1 MNILLADD
9 HDLLRDVLKAYLE
22 GLGLEISVRDARTL
36 DDALVLA
43 NSPAAYDL
51 ILLDVD
57 MPGMN
62 GLSGLERMREKA
74 PETPIAILSGLN
86 ERDIVVE
93 ALRNGAA
100 GFIPKS
106 MGARA
111 MVSVIQLILNGER
124 YVPSLLV
131 DQVNASFANT
141 DSEEQAK
148 LAKVYLTSEEEIVL
162 KRLKDGASNKEIA
175 RELGVEEYT
184 VKYYMRGLFKK
195 LGAKNR
201 THAVTIGAD
210 HNLA

>member
-131 DQVNASFANT
+131 DQVNASFAST

>member
-210 HNLA
+210 YNLA